1 MIRLTILVRFCAS
14 VVTRKWKA
22 GNGATDGNHLER
34 FIDYV
39 CYYWGPGISKCDSHL
54 LHNTLSGNDCSTNW
68 DAPLGSPRILWTKY
82 GNSFIKELEERGYD
96 LTTLRFYV
104 RKKNA

>member
-1 MIRLTILVRFCAS
+1 MKRYRRPKIKDGELRAQWGRV
-14 VVTRKWKA
+14 
-22 GNGATDGNHLER
+22 DGNEPDL
-34 FIDYV
+34 

-54 LHNTLSGNDCSTNW
+54 LHNTLSGKECSTNW